1 MRDYSGVHKLSLGF
15 CFFLCGRTHSMSIDI
30 VVILMANILNIE
42 ALKIIEKK
50 KIKEYYFIISIL

>member
-1 MRDYSGVHKLSLGF
+1 
-15 CFFLCGRTHSMSIDI
+15 MSIDI
-30 VVILMANILNIE
+30 VVILMANILNTE